1 MTIEE
6 VIGKTTGLIREIY
19 IMKFINLLFFN
30 TLTILSIITFLFFLI
45 PSELYQNLYNKSII
59 DIILN
64 FLISGISLVIL
75 SFYYFSYLK
84 DWLDNLTGLVIVIFA
99 VLIHIIISAFLG
111 HAGNEILFIGY
122 IFELIFSILIIY
134 IYDKK
139 FKLELRK

>member
-1 MTIEE
+1 
-6 VIGKTTGLIREIY
+6 
-19 IMKFINLLFFN
+19 MKFINLLFFN

-99 VLIHIIISAFLG
+99 VLIHIIISAFFG
-111 HAGNEILFIGY
+111 HAGNEILFMAY
-122 IFELIFSILIIY
+122 IFELIISILIIY

-139 FKLELRK
+139 YKLELRK